1 MLRYLPPL
9 PTATPPRFLFR
20 QAAACAHCAVA
31 FDRGFGHINPCFPVD
46 QLESTLSFQGITF
59 YFVCATTKNETKIHR
74 NCTAVHNNDKIRIYF
89 SSSFCFFPHLSIL
102 WIGVWDS
109 GINST
114 NLFLQCSPK
123 AKESTNAITYLFYL
137 YILKFCLSNI
147 VLFYTNLHG
156 YRKRGKAG
164 I

>member
-9 PTATPPRFLFR
+9 PTARPPRFLFR

-46 QLESTLSFQGITF
+46 QLASSLSFQGTTF

-89 SSSFCFFPHLSIL
+89 SSSFCFFPPSLNSMDRGLGQWHKLNQFISTVFSQSKGIHQCNHLSFLFIHPQIL
-102 WIGVWDS
+102 SFKHSLILYKLTWV
-109 GINST
+109 
-114 NLFLQCSPK
+114 PK
-123 AKESTNAITYLFYL
+123 T
-137 YILKFCLSNI
+137 
-147 VLFYTNLHG
+147 
-156 YRKRGKAG
+156 R
-164 I
+164 